1 MRLGGIIIYLLF
13 LPLAPLAYVLL
24 PLMILWNP
32 ARAKESMRAVDQ
44 FCNAFYTNGIGRES
58 TSSHAWR
65 DRERPWARLVMV
77 TSPAAPPQISSS
89 NCVALSSAARVAA
102 KSTPRSNR

>member
-1 MRLGGIIIYLLF
+1 MRLGGIILYLLF

-24 PLMILWNP
+24 PLMILWDP
-32 ARAKESMRAVDQ
+32 ARAKETMRAVDQ

-65 DRERPWARLVMV
+65 DRERPWARLVIRL
-77 TSPAAPPQISSS
+77 TDPLQNGHCQAANAHEQPVVDFIEQQQ
-89 NCVALSSAARVAA
+89 
-102 KSTPRSNR
+102 